1 MFSVLSQYNIK
12 NKTYHTTCPSNGTVK
27 VEISDKTYH
36 KTQRQKNSNHDYR
49 KLNSATMSGKLSRV
63 NSHNEQASTEQN

>member
-12 NKTYHTTCPSNGTVK
+12 KKKYHTICPSNGTVE

-36 KTQRQKNSNHDYR
+36 KVQHQKNSNLDYR
-49 KLNSATMSGKLSRV
+49 KLNSATMSGRLSRV
-63 NSHNEQASTEQN
+63 NSHNEQASTEQK